1 MSARSSALPRPRAPT
16 DRPAPVPPI
25 RPQGSLG
32 RGAHERILAAAG
44 RLFAQRGINATA
56 MNDLYL
62 EARVSKRT
70 LYQHFPGKD
79 ELVAA
84 WLQAAAADVDSG
96 PQAVLHRADLAPR
109 AKLLEL
115 FTALAE
121 QPRPLRGDPLVSAAV
136 EFPDPAHPVHRA
148 AAAHA
153 LALQAQL
160 ADLARAAGARDPEQ
174 VGRRLGLLY
183 TGAAVGSVVADDPD
197 VAAEAFGMAAAILRD
212 AID

>member
-1 MSARSSALPRPRAPT
+1 
-16 DRPAPVPPI
+16 VPPI

-44 RLFAQRGINATA
+44 RLFARRGINATA

-70 LYQHFPGKD
+70 LYQHFDGKD
-79 ELVAA
+79 ALVAA
-84 WLQAAAADVDSG
+84 WLQQAAEDPEAG
-96 PQAVLHRADLAPR
+96 PQAVLHRDDLAPR

-115 FTALAE
+115 FTALTE

-148 AAAHA
+148 AAAHSAA
-153 LALQAQL
+153 LRGQL
-160 ADLARAAGARDPEQ
+160 TDLARAAGARDPEQ
-174 VGRRLGLLY
+174 VGRRLSLLY
-183 TGAAVGSVVADDPD
+183 AGAAVGSVVEDDP
-197 VAAEAFGMAAAILRD
+197 AAAAQAYALAAAIVRD

>member
-1 MSARSSALPRPRAPT
+1 
-16 DRPAPVPPI
+16 VPSI

-32 RGAHERILAAAG
+32 RGAHARILAAAG
-44 RLFAQRGINATA
+44 RLFAARGITATS

-84 WLQAAAADVDSG
+84 WLEAAATDTTSG

-115 FTALAE
+115 FTALTDQA
-121 QPRPLRGDPLVSAAV
+121 RPLRGDPLVAAAV
-136 EFPDPAHPVHRA
+136 EFPDPGHPVHRA
-148 AAAHA
+148 AARYASA
-153 LALQAQL
+153 LGQQL
-160 ADLARAAGARDPEQ
+160 TDLARAAGARDAEQ

-183 TGAAVGSVVADDPD
+183 AGASVTSLVADDPGA
-197 VAAEAFGMAAAILRD
+197 AAEAYGLAAGILRD